1 MLFIISDGQPN
12 DDGYSG
18 TAAEADL
25 RGIKLE
31 YSRRGVEIFAAAIG
45 SDREQIE
52 RNMESIFKGKL
63 GMTPNAKA
71 VAIGELPRSEKKT
84 QRIFDNRY

>member
-31 YSRRGVEIFAAAIG
+31 YSRSGVENLRG
-45 SDREQIE
+45 S
-52 RNMESIFKGKL
+52 NW
-63 GMTPNAKA
+63 
-71 VAIGELPRSEKKT
+71 VRS
-84 QRIFDNRY
+84 